1 MDGTR
6 FPAIVRFVARTEH
19 TEPDPGLAALGLA
32 AGDRVRW
39 RRAAGGHWQMGV
51 ASRRERDGS
60 VGVTDGRGMA
70 RSMPV
75 ERLEVPI
82 PGRRGPAA
90 WESLVERLSRAEQL
104 RLL

>member
-1 MDGTR
+1 
-6 FPAIVRFVARTEH
+6 
-19 TEPDPGLAALGLA
+19 
-32 AGDRVRW
+32 
-39 RRAAGGHWQMGV
+39 
-51 ASRRERDGS
+51 
-60 VGVTDGRGMA
+60 MA